1 MQIGDIKLYN
11 YEPYR
16 NTLKR
21 LNIKQ
26 ADILKDKTINTQNAN
41 RLKNN
46 LPITTDTIDKLCTRL
61 NCQPNDIMQHIDN
74 KINQEKGKAN
84 E

>member
-1 MQIGDIKLYN
+1 MYN
-11 YEPYR
+11 YDPYR
-16 NTLKR
+16 DTLKR
-21 LNIKQ
+21 LDIKQ

-61 NCQPNDIMQHIDN
+61 NCQPNDIMKHIDN
-74 KINQEKGKAN
+74 EINQEKGKAN
-84 E
+84 K

>member
-1 MQIGDIKLYN
+1 MYN
-11 YEPYR
+11 YDPYR
-16 NTLKR
+16 DTLKR
-21 LNIKQ
+21 LDIKQ

-61 NCQPNDIMQHIDN
+61 NCQPNDIMKHIDN

>member
-1 MQIGDIKLYN
+1 MYN

-16 NTLKR
+16 ETLKKM
-21 LNIKQ
+21 NIKQ
-26 ADILKDKTINTQNAN
+26 ADILKDKTINSQNAN

-61 NCQPNDIMQHIDN
+61 NCQPNDIMKHIDN
-74 KINQEKGKAN
+74 INQEKGKAN

>member
-1 MQIGDIKLYN
+1 MYN
-11 YEPYR
+11 YDPYR
-16 NTLKR
+16 ETLKR
-21 LNIKQ
+21 LDIKQ
-26 ADILKDKTINTQNAN
+26 ADILKDKTINSQNAN

-61 NCQPNDIMQHIDN
+61 NCQPNDIMKHIE
-74 KINQEKGKAN
+74 INQEKGKAN